1 MQTDA
6 KDLERIRD
14 EIVAALSAISCVRAV
29 DSFGSLASGS
39 ADRWSDLDLLVA
51 CETPEQTAWLA
62 AGAIRAAKRVAF
74 FRMFTGV
81 VQPSGRYWFEG
92 ESPFHK
98 LDISF
103 HRLDERQAVASSG
116 VRLGHPIDV
125 KVEYEAH
132 RAADP
137 AADLREHVAAAAVDV
152 TPRETE
158 IGSLLYIHLLAAK
171 DHLRDQDSKW
181 NMADTRRLLLD
192 AAAAGPIIA
201 GGGDLAALI
210 DKTDDF
216 IQSKASTA
224 VSKGRTSW

>member
-14 EIVAALSAISCVRAV
+14 EMVAALSAISCVRAV

-51 CETPEQTAWLA
+51 CEAPEQTAWLA
-62 AGAIRAAKRVAF
+62 AGAIRAAKQVAF

-81 VQPSGRYWFEG
+81 KQPSGRYWFDG

-137 AADLREHVAAAAVDV
+137 AADLRHHSPAAAIDV
-152 TPRETE
+152 RLRETE
-158 IGSLLYIHLLAAK
+158 IGSLVYTHLLAAK
-171 DHLRDQDSKW
+171 DHLRGQASKW
-181 NMADTRRLLLD
+181 NMTDTRKALLD
-192 AAAAGPIIA
+192 AAAAMPKLA
-201 GGGDLAALI
+201 GGGDLAGLVAR
-210 DKTDDF
+210 TDAF
-216 IQSKASTA
+216 IQDAFN
-224 VSKGRTSW
+224 